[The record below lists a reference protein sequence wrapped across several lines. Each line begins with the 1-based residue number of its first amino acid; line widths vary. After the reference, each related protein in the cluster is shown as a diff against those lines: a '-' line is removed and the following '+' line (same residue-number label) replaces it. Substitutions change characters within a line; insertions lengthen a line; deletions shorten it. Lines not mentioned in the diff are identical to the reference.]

1 MIALTALFLIG
12 LLFLAAFGIARIFVL
27 DIKNEDTKFLINFI
41 LAIVVAFIPISP
53 EVIGSIK
60 FKRQCESMDP
70 AKYFIP
76 SNIERESLI
85 DSQLDIKWRGNGE
98 WNEIQ
103 DRIFGKEGELEQSEK
118 EVSVSNFPFK
128 VVSTHVT
135 YTKNGLKIKEFNIYR
150 SSGSW
155 LNKFFGGWVQ
165 YQCFSPGWTSPENHT
180 QLYFDKK

>member
-12 LLFLAAFGIARIFVL
+12 LLGLIAFGIARIFVIG
-27 DIKNEDTKFLINFI
+27 IKNEDTKFLVNFI

-60 FKRQCESMDP
+60 FQHQCENMAP
-70 AKYFIP
+70 AKHFIP
-76 SNIERESLI
+76 SNIEKESLI

-103 DRIFGKEGELEQSEK
+103 DRIFGQEGKIDQIEK
-118 EVSVSNFPFK
+118 KTVVSNLPFK
-128 VVSTHVT
+128 VISTQVT
-135 YTKNGLKIKEFNIYR
+135 YVKNGARIKEFEVFR
-150 SSGSW
+150 SDGSW

-165 YQCFSPGWTSPENHT
+165 YQCFSPGWMSPENYT
-180 QLYFDKK
+180 QLYFEKK